1 MPDDKDL
8 QYLLLKIK
16 SKYDSLPHACKKVA
30 DYLLASHEEA
40 VFLNIK
46 ELAQRSH
53 VSEGTITNFVRS
65 MGYGSFQEFKICMA
79 RDASNKS
86 VDEGSILYGEINL
99 NDKVPVLVEKVFHNN
114 IDAIL
119 KTLKMVDLH
128 AIETVADWM
137 VKAKR
142 IDFYGQSISA
152 LAAMNTAN
160 RLLRIGVR
168 TYVSEDPH
176 MQLSSAVLLGAG
188 DVAIGISNTGQSR
201 EVACALKTAKTAG
214 AYTVCITS
222 RDDSPV
228 AQYADIRL
236 LTSLDRR
243 EILEDLPSRIAQISL
258 LDALYVCVVAK
269 TKRKSLKNLR
279 STFQTLENKD
289 F

>member
-1 MPDDKDL
+1 MPDEKDL
-8 QYLLLKIK
+8 QYLLIKIK

-30 DYLLASHEEA
+30 DYLLASHDEA

-65 MGYGSFQEFKICMA
+65 MGYGGFQEFKICMA
-79 RDASNKS
+79 RDGSSKP
-86 VDEGSILYGEINL
+86 VDEGSILYGEIDL
-99 NDKVPVLVEKVFHNN
+99 NDETPVLIEKVFHNN

-119 KTLKMVDLH
+119 KTLKIADSA

-142 IDFYGQSISA
+142 IDFYGQSSSA

-168 TYVSEDPH
+168 AYVSEDPH
-176 MQLSSAVLLGAG
+176 MQLSSAALLAPG
-188 DVAIGISNTGQSR
+188 DVAIGISHTGQASEIAR
-201 EVACALKTAKTAG
+201 SLKRAKQAG
-214 AYTVCITS
+214 AHTVCVTS

-228 AQYADIRL
+228 AQNADIRL

-279 STFQTLENKD
+279 SVSQTLETKD